1 MRILACAQ
9 DGEASFQ
16 DWGPYVFGMDFLGGE
31 FSISTTTSSCLDLNH
46 DQNKDNGL
54 TFMLVARIRTFS
66 FFSFH
71 FLKILFPK
79 CNQSSTF

>member
-71 FLKILFPK
+71 FLKFLFPK
-79 CNQSSTF
+79 CN